1 LRKAILSVL
10 AFSIFCRAGF
20 AFAENSAIFRIIAT
34 IPPPAQAGKEIVFEV
49 GITNTGTK
57 TWVSGEYSVFIK
69 VYDAN
74 KNYLTETDKTRQFK
88 DIAPAEVLAVNIT
101 FEIPADY
108 SGTYYYC
115 VSIEFEE
122 EVLFSHYFILKV
134 LPFTPVPEVK
144 KLTGS
149 VQIGYQDGQA
159 IEPTPPTSIEVR
171 NVRRGYRHHG
181 QNQQRYCHCYS
192 NEFFILF
199 HLPFCSRY

>member
-1 LRKAILSVL
+1 MLVFLVL
-10 AFSIFCRAGF
+10 CRAGF
-20 AFAENSAIFRIIAT
+20 AFAENSAMFRIIAT
-34 IPPPAQAGKEIVFEV
+34 MPPSAQAGKEIVFEV
-49 GITNTGTK
+49 EITNTEAE
-57 TWVSGEYSVFIK
+57 TWASGEYSVFLK

-74 KNYLTETDKTRQFK
+74 KSYLAETDKTRQFE
-88 DIAPAEVLAVNIT
+88 DIAPGEALSINIT
-101 FEIPADY
+101 FEIPAEY
-108 SGTYYYC
+108 SGTYHYS
-115 VSIEFEE
+115 VGIEFEE
-122 EVLFSHYFILKV
+122 EALFSHYFILKV